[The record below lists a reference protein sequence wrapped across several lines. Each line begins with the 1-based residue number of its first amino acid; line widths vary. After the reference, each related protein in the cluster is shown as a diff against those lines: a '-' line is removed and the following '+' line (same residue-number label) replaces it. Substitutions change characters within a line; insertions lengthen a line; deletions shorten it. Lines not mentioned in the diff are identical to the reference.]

1 MICSFTAFCKTH
13 YVHVIITDLN
23 FEVTYQSTF
32 EIGPYSDLTYTFL
45 NHITKYHMHFP
56 KVKI

>member
-23 FEVTYQSTF
+23 FEVAYQSTF
-32 EIGPYSDLTYTFL
+32 EIGPYSDQSY
-45 NHITKYHMHFP
+45 NQISYAFP
-56 KVKI
+56 ESKNLI